1 MRLLIGLG
9 GVALLACAASET
21 ELQNK
26 TAEIEKCEAD
36 LQRARRVRGQHEL
49 EVEGHLKKAAA
60 QILELQQKQEV
71 FTRGFKNDPHV
82 LDKLL
87 GLLAASVRRSEEWKA
102 VGTRLKPAV
111 DGGKVRLLV
120 ERSMV
125 VVRLESTALW
135 GGKGEARLDKSGE
148 GLLDEVAAALRELPD
163 RDFLVADRGTIDAPS
178 SGDKGKRAPSSFERS
193 AARAAAVAAHLRQ
206 RGVPPDRLS
215 IAGGSEFG
223 ALAGG
228 AGAHV
233 DVWLLPRG
241 DELAPLERK

>member
-36 LQRARRVRGQHEL
+36 LQRARRVKGQHET
-49 EVEGHLKKAAA
+49 EVEGHLKKATA

-102 VGTRLKPAV
+102 MSTRLKPAV

-125 VVRLESTALW
+125 VVRLDSAALW
-135 GGKGEARLDKSGE
+135 GGKGDARLDKAGE
-148 GLLDEVAAALRELPD
+148 GLLDDVAAALRELPD
-163 RDFLVADRGTIDAPS
+163 REFLVADRGTIDAP

-206 RGVPPDRLS
+206 RGVQPDRLS

-228 AGAHV
+228 SGAHV

-241 DELAPLERK
+241 DELAPLDRK

>member
-9 GVALLACAASET
+9 ACALLACAASET

-36 LQRARRVRGQHEL
+36 LQRSRRAKGQHETEL
-49 EVEGHLKKAAA
+49 EGHLKKAAA

-71 FTRGFKNDPHV
+71 FTRGFKNDPQV

-87 GLLAASVRRSEEWKA
+87 GLLAASVRRSEEWKTIS
-102 VGTRLKPAV
+102 TRLKPAV
-111 DGGKVRLLV
+111 DAGKVRLTV
-120 ERSMV
+120 ERSLV
-125 VVRLESTALW
+125 VVRLAAAALW
-135 GGKGEARLDKSGE
+135 TQRNEAKLDPGGEA
-148 GLLDEVAAALRELPD
+148 LLGEVAGALRELPD
-163 RDFLVADRGTIDAPS
+163 RDFLIADRGSIDAPS
-178 SGDKGKRAPSSFERS
+178 AAEKGKRALSSFERS

-206 RGVPPDRLS
+206 HGVPPDRLQ

-228 AGAHV
+228 PGAHV